1 MEDQLEQILKEKL
14 LSAVE
19 LPVAPLTRRDIALPD
34 IAGKAFAVIG
44 MRRAGKTSYLQ
55 QCRGDLIN
63 QGRSPGN
70 LVYFNF
76 EDERLGDLRADELHR
91 VVDAHARLFPPAG
104 AEMVTF
110 FFDEI
115 QLVAGWE
122 RFCRRLLDS
131 GLYEV
136 FISGSSAKL
145 LSREIATSM
154 RGRAW
159 EILIQPFGF
168 GEFLRH
174 HGHEVPK
181 DAGRL
186 VARQRAFM
194 DHQFTAYLEQGGF
207 PEAQGMPAPDRRKL
221 LQGYVDVV
229 LLRDVIERHGVT
241 NVTALRWLVRRLLAN
256 PAGHFS
262 ITKFASDLKSQGIP
276 AGREMLYEFLEYLQ
290 DTFLL
295 SSLPLA
301 TDSEKRRQ
309 VNPRKVYPAD
319 TGLIPVFDRSL
330 KPNLGHSL
338 EVAVFHE
345 LQRRGYD
352 VGYWKTTSG
361 YEVDFAARGPAGMR
375 NLIQVCTSLDEEQ
388 TRQRELR
395 ALQEAREDWPDARPL
410 MLTLESRLPYPD
422 VPSGVT
428 VMPAWEWILA
438 GAAADQG
445 SKGRRAVS
453 ENAERLKG

>member
-1 MEDQLEQILKEKL
+1 MEDQLGQILKEKL

-19 LPVAPLTRRDIALPD
+19 MPVGALTRRDIALPKV
-34 IAGKAFAVIG
+34 AGKAFAVIG

-55 QCRGDLIN
+55 QCRGDLMAR
-63 QGRSPGN
+63 GRAPES

-76 EDERLGDLRADELHR
+76 EDERLGELLRAEELHR
-91 VVDAHARLFPPAG
+91 LVEVHARLFPPAEG
-104 AEMVTF
+104 GVVTF

-115 QLVAGWE
+115 QLVARWE
-122 RFCRRLLDS
+122 QFCRRLLDS
-131 GLYEV
+131 GLHEV
-136 FISGSSAKL
+136 FVSGSSAKL

-159 EILIQPFGF
+159 EVLIQPFGF

-174 HGHEVPK
+174 HGHEVPA

-194 DHQFTAYLEQGGF
+194 DHQFAAYLEQGGF
-207 PEAQGMPAPDRRKL
+207 PEAQGIAAPERRKL

-229 LLRDVIERHGVT
+229 LLRDVIERHGVA

-276 AGREMLYEFLEYLQ
+276 VGREMLYEFLEYLQ
-290 DTFLL
+290 DTFLVAA
-295 SSLPLA
+295 LPLA

-319 TGLIPVFDRSL
+319 TGLIPVFDRSM
-330 KPNLGHSL
+330 KSNVGHAL

-345 LQRRGYD
+345 LQRRECE
-352 VGYWKTTSG
+352 VGYWKADSG
-361 YEVDFAARGPAGMR
+361 HEVDFVARNPDGAR
-375 NLIQVCTSLDEEQ
+375 TLIQVCASLDDEQ
-388 TRQRELR
+388 TREREIR
-395 ALQEAREDWPDARPL
+395 ALVQARDERPDAAAL
-410 MLTLESRLPYPD
+410 ILTLESRLPYPEMPPGI
-422 VPSGVT
+422 V
-428 VMPAWEWILA
+428 VMPAWEWVLS
-438 GAAADQG
+438 GKREEAA
-445 SKGRRAVS
+445 VC
-453 ENAERLKG
+453 E

>member
-1 MEDQLEQILKEKL
+1 MDDQLEQILRDKL

-19 LPVAPLTRRDIALPD
+19 SPIASLTRRDVVLPD

-44 MRRAGKTSYLQ
+44 MRRAGKTSFLQ
-55 QCRGDLIN
+55 QCRGDLIAK
-63 QGRSPGN
+63 GRASQN

-76 EDERLGDLRADELHR
+76 EDERLGDLRASELQR
-91 VVDAHARLFPPAG
+91 VVDAHARLFPPARG
-104 AEMVTF
+104 QVVTF

-122 RFCRRLLDS
+122 QFCRRLLDA

-136 FISGSSAKL
+136 FVSGSSAKL

-159 EILIQPFGF
+159 EVLIQPFGF

-174 HGHEVPK
+174 HGHKVPV

-186 VARQRAFM
+186 VARERAFM
-194 DHQFTAYLEQGGF
+194 DHQFAAYLEQGGF
-207 PEAQGMPAPDRRKL
+207 PEAQGIAVPERRKL

-229 LLRDVIERHGVT
+229 LLRDVIERHGVS

-262 ITKFASDLKSQGIP
+262 ITKFAADLKSQGIP
-276 AGREMLYEFLEYLQ
+276 VGRDVLYEFLDYLQ
-290 DTFLL
+290 DTFLVA
-295 SSLPLA
+295 SLPLA

-309 VNPRKVYPAD
+309 VNPRKIYPAD

-330 KPNLGHSL
+330 KPNVGHSL

-345 LQRRGYD
+345 LQRRGGD
-352 VGYWKTTSG
+352 MGYWKTASG
-361 YEVDFAARGPAGMR
+361 FEVDFAIRTPAGAQQ
-375 NLIQVCTSLDEEQ
+375 LIQVCTSLDDEQ
-388 TRQRELR
+388 TREREIR
-395 ALQEAREDWPDARPL
+395 ALLEARGEWPEARAL
-410 MLTLESRLPYPD
+410 ILTLQSRLPYPD
-422 VPSGVT
+422 LPRGISA
-428 VMPAWEWILA
+428 MPAWEWILS
-438 GAAADQG
+438 AAAE
-445 SKGRRAVS
+445 V
-453 ENAERLKG
+453 

>member
-1 MEDQLEQILKEKL
+1 MEGQLEQILREKL

-19 LPVAPLTRRDIALPD
+19 SPVARLTRRDVAWPE

-44 MRRAGKTSYLQ
+44 MRRAGKTSFLQ
-55 QCRGDLIN
+55 QCRGDLLAR
-63 QGRSPGN
+63 GRTPGS

-76 EDERLGDLRADELHR
+76 EDERLADLQAEDLQR
-91 VVDAHARLFPPAG
+91 VVDAHARLFPPVGSEA
-104 AEMVTF
+104 VTF

-122 RFCRRLLDS
+122 RFCRRLLDARS
-131 GLYEV
+131 YEV

-174 HGHEVPK
+174 HGHKVPE
-181 DAGRL
+181 DASRL
-186 VARQRAFM
+186 VARQRVFM
-194 DHQFTAYLEQGGF
+194 DHQFAAYLEQGGF
-207 PEAQGMPAPDRRKL
+207 PEAQGMAAPERRKL

-276 AGREMLYEFLEYLQ
+276 AGREMLYEFLDCLQ

-295 SSLPLA
+295 ASLPLA

-330 KPNLGHSL
+330 KRNSGHSL

-345 LQRRGYD
+345 LQRRGCD
-352 VGYWKTTSG
+352 LGFWKTASG
-361 YEVDFAARGPAGMR
+361 YEIDFAATSPDGQRA
-375 NLIQVCTSLDEEQ
+375 LIQVCSSLDDAQ
-388 TRQRELR
+388 TREREFR
-395 ALQEAREDWPDARPL
+395 ALQEAREEWPNAKGL
-410 MLTLESRLPYPD
+410 VLTLESRLPYPP
-422 VPSGVT
+422 VPPGTT
-428 VMPAWEWILA
+428 VMPAWEWMLRG
-438 GAAADQG
+438 GA
-445 SKGRRAVS
+445 
-453 ENAERLKG
+453 E